1 MTPSE
6 PLLRLIEMVLVVT
19 AVIADLMLC
28 TRWFKD
34 TLSMR
39 FSLKNRSIL
48 IVVFGAISVYGTYSG
63 IDVHDAT
70 VNIRDLGP
78 MVAGLI
84 GGPLV
89 GFGAGLIGGMHRYF
103 LGGFTSLPCSLATM
117 LAGLTGGAIF
127 LVKKSRLVTLNEAV
141 VFAVA
146 MESFHMLL
154 VLLLARPYLDA
165 VKVVQE
171 TVLPMIMANVLGIVI
186 FVLTFSHGI
195 KEIEREDRFLEHIAM
210 SVQKNNVA

>member
-1 MTPSE
+1 
-6 PLLRLIEMVLVVT
+6 MVLVVT
-19 AVIADLMLC
+19 TVVGYLMSY
-28 TRWFKD
+28 THWFKD
-34 TLSMR
+34 TLARR

-48 IVVFGAISVYGTYSG
+48 IVVYGAFSVYGTYSG
-63 IDVHDAT
+63 VYVRDAI

-78 MVAGLI
+78 MVAGLV

-103 LGGFTSLPCSLATM
+103 LGGFTGLACSLATM
-117 LAGLTGGAIF
+117 LAGLLGGVF
-127 LVKKSRLVTLNEAV
+127 FSVKKSRLASLNEAV

-154 VLLLARPYLDA
+154 VLLIARPYSDA

-171 TVLPMIMANVLGIVI
+171 TVLPMVMANALGMAIFILIFSNEMEKIV
-186 FVLTFSHGI
+186 
-195 KEIEREDRFLEHIAM
+195 REDKSQGHISLSA
-210 SVQKNNVA
+210 

>member
-1 MTPSE
+1 MALSE
-6 PLLRLIEMVLVVT
+6 SLLRLIEMVLVVT
-19 AVIADLMLC
+19 AVVADLMLC
-28 TRWFKD
+28 TCWFKD
-34 TLSMR
+34 TLARR

-63 IDVHDAT
+63 IDVNGAT

-89 GFGAGLIGGMHRYF
+89 GFGAGLIGGIHRYF
-103 LGGFTSLPCSLATM
+103 LGGFTSLPCSLATI
-117 LAGLTGGAIF
+117 LAGLSGGAIF
-127 LVKKSRLVTLNEAV
+127 LVKKARLASLNEAV

-154 VLLLARPYLDA
+154 VILLARPYSDA
-165 VKVVQE
+165 IRVVQE
-171 TVLPMIMANVLGIVI
+171 TVLPMIMANALGTAI
-186 FVLTFSHGI
+186 FILVFSHGI
-195 KEIEREDRFLEHIAM
+195 KEIEREEKFQEHIAM
-210 SVQKNNVA
+210 SG